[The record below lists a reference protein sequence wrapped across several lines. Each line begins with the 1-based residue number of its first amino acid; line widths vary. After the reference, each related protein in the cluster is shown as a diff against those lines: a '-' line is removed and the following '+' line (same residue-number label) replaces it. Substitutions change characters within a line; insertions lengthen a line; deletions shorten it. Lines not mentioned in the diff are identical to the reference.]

1 MWRLVGLPAMS
12 AEFSLPPSYEEL
24 VARNADLVARL
35 DWAVAR
41 IAELEAR
48 LKQSSSNSSKPPSSD
63 GLAKPAP
70 KSLRGRGG
78 RRPGRPSGQDGVTL
92 TQVPNPDDVVWH
104 VPKVC
109 AGCGDSLAGAAQVR
123 VVRRQVFDI
132 PEPKVEVIEHRIVTL
147 ACRCGHH
154 TGGQAPVEVSAPAV
168 YGRRIAAIGVYLLH
182 GQFLSVGR
190 TADAVRD
197 LFGLPVAAGT
207 VACWVKRAALGI
219 IDRVLPVIAD
229 RVAAAPVAHFDET
242 GLRTEGRLA
251 WLHSASTATDVLLS
265 VHPKR
270 GTAAMDAVGVLPRF
284 TGVAVHDA
292 WAPYDCYTMARHAL
306 CNAHALREL
315 VYVTD
320 TATGL
325 TAELAEQAIRALR
338 GLYRLVT
345 DARCNGGDPDP
356 AAVAEQAHLL
366 RSAVVLG
373 AEATATR
380 TGKLQAKHH
389 ALFVRLRERREDYL
403 RFVTDP
409 AVPFDNNAA
418 EQTIRM
424 PKLRIKVSGCM
435 RTLTGAEHFAAIRS
449 YTATAARH
457 GIGMLDA
464 LIQAASGRP
473 WIPTTV

>member
-1 MWRLVGLPAMS
+1 MS
-12 AEFSLPPSYEEL
+12 AESPPPLYEEL
-24 VARNADLVARL
+24 VARNADLIARL

-63 GLAKPAP
+63 GLVKPAP
-70 KSLRGRGG
+70 KSLRGRSG

-92 TQVPNPDDVVWH
+92 AQVADPDVVLRH
-104 VPKVC
+104 VPVVC
-109 AGCGDSLAGAAQVR
+109 AGCGDSLAGAAEVG
-123 VVRRQVFDI
+123 VARRQVFDI
-132 PEPKVEVIEHRIVTL
+132 PRPKVEVTEHRIVTL

-154 TGGQAPVEVSAPAV
+154 TAGQAPVEASAPVA
-168 YGRRIAAIGVYLLH
+168 YGPRVAAIGVYVLH

-190 TADAVRD
+190 TADALRE
-197 LFGLPVAAGT
+197 LFGVPVAAGT
-207 VACWVKRAALGI
+207 VACWVKRSALGI
-219 IDRVLPVIAD
+219 IERVLPVIAD
-229 RVAAAPVAHFDET
+229 RIAAAPVAHFDET
-242 GLRTEGRLA
+242 GLRTDGRLA
-251 WLHSASTATDVLLS
+251 WLHSASTPTDVLLS

-270 GTAAMDAVGVLPRF
+270 GTAAMDAAGVLPRF
-284 TGVAVHDA
+284 GGVAVHDA
-292 WAPYDCYTMARHAL
+292 WAPYDCYTTATHAL
-306 CNAHALREL
+306 CNAHVLREL

-320 TATGL
+320 TAAGQTV
-325 TAELAEQAIRALR
+325 ELAEQAVRALR
-338 GLYRLVT
+338 ALYRLVT
-345 DARCNGGDPDP
+345 DARRGGGDPGP

-373 AEATATR
+373 VQATAAR
-380 TGKLQAKHH
+380 EGKLQAKHH
-389 ALFVRLRERREDYL
+389 ALFVRLRDRREDYL

-464 LIQAASGRP
+464 LIQAATGNP
-473 WIPTTV
+473 WIPATV